1 MSVEI
6 GTAIGKE
13 VGSSVELFSVGGS
26 KEHSLQLS
34 KELAAAGVTV
44 TNAPKGLFK
53 DFTRAADNDAV
64 YNKPKMVA
72 ENDQVYHQPK
82 MEAENDQVY
91 NRPSKAVDF
100 GQKFG

>member
-34 KELAAAGVTV
+34 EELAAAGVTV

-72 ENDQVYHQPK
+72 ENDQVY
-82 MEAENDQVY
+82 